1 MKDVLA
7 SDMIEALYLDGENL
21 WIGTYGSGIAL
32 YRDGHLSR
40 ATTREGLYDDVVYS
54 IVDDA
59 QGFLWTTSNR
69 GIFRTSKGELLD
81 LADGKRASVT
91 SVSFGTMDG
100 MKSSECNNGDP
111 GGTRTRDGRLWF
123 PTTKGVA
130 MVDPAHLRK
139 NALAPPVLVEEV
151 LVNRAPVDLARQ
163 REIPPG
169 SKDFAFVYTALSF
182 TTPEKVRFKYRL
194 EGFDHDWV
202 NAGPRRVAYYT
213 NLAPGHYR
221 FRVIAANDDGVWNE
235 DGAAVAFDLVPRF
248 YQTAPFFVLVC
259 TGVFVAG
266 AGAARL
272 RVRQLRARARELE
285 QRVEDRTLQ
294 LATTFE
300 LLREKDER
308 LNEDLLRAQ
317 AFQRR
322 ILPQLPEDQD
332 IRFSAVYRPAD
343 LVGGDIYDVC
353 SLGPGRFR
361 VLVADTTGHGIQAS
375 LRTMVLKTEYD
386 RIKLAAKGP
395 GEALGELNRSV
406 TMAYPN
412 LEMRCS
418 ACCFDV
424 EKMHDGSVAVR
435 YANAAHP
442 PLLHVRSHGVEEIQT
457 SGTFVGVADDA
468 SFQEAELRI
477 ERGDML
483 VAYTDGL
490 YEQEDAGGTPFGLER
505 IEGVLLATRG
515 HASDAARAV
524 EAAFCEF
531 SAGCAMDDDVLLLC
545 VEFSASRA

>member
-1 MKDVLA
+1 
-7 SDMIEALYLDGENL
+7 
-21 WIGTYGSGIAL
+21 
-32 YRDGHLSR
+32 
-40 ATTREGLYDDVVYS
+40 
-54 IVDDA
+54 
-59 QGFLWTTSNR
+59 
-69 GIFRTSKGELLD
+69 
-81 LADGKRASVT
+81 
-91 SVSFGTMDG
+91 
-100 MKSSECNNGDP
+100 
-111 GGTRTRDGRLWF
+111 
-123 PTTKGVA
+123 

-151 LVNRAPVDLARQ
+151 LVNRAPVDLARH
-163 REIPPG
+163 REVAPG
-169 SKDFAFVYTALSF
+169 SKDFAFLYTALSF

-202 NAGPRRVAYYT
+202 DAGTRRVAHYT
-213 NLAPGHYR
+213 NLAPGAYR

-235 DGAAVAFDLVPRF
+235 EGAAVAFDLVPRF

-259 TGVFVAG
+259 TGIFVAG
-266 AGAARL
+266 AGAVRL

-285 QRVEDRTLQ
+285 QRVEERTLQ

-386 RIKLAAKGP
+386 RIKLAARGP
-395 GEALGELNRSV
+395 GGGARRAQSK
-406 TMAYPN
+406 
-412 LEMRCS
+412 R
-418 ACCFDV
+418 
-424 EKMHDGSVAVR
+424 H
-435 YANAAHP
+435 
-442 PLLHVRSHGVEEIQT
+442 HGVSKPRICAAARAAST
-457 SGTFVGVADDA
+457 SRKCPMEAWPSATPAPRILRFCTYGGAESRRSRTAARSSASRRTRASRRRSFGSSAETCSSPTRTGSTSRKMRGVPRSDW
-468 SFQEAELRI
+468 
-477 ERGDML
+477 
-483 VAYTDGL
+483 
-490 YEQEDAGGTPFGLER
+490 ER

-524 EAAFCEF
+524 EAAFSEF
-531 SAGCAMDDDVLLLC
+531 SAGCEMDDDVLLLC
-545 VEFSASRA
+545 VEFSALARVRARRGNTSPRWTSTRPAGNGYLYGKRRAYALFSSSLRSSAAPAPAPRAPR